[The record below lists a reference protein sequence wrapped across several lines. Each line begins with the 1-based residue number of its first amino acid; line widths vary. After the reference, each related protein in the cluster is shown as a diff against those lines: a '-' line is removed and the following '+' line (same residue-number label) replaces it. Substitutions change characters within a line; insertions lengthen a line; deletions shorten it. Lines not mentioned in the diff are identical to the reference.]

1 VDVQAGA
8 CIFALVI
15 NFLGFDW
22 QPKLITSG
30 LFETTKTIGQALVNN
45 LTKLFDQY
53 GLRNKSIAYVKNE
66 GSNLNTMTIALKFVM
81 KCEVF
86 G

>member
-1 VDVQAGA
+1 
-8 CIFALVI
+8 
-15 NFLGFDW
+15 
-22 QPKLITSG
+22 

-45 LTKLFDQY
+45 LTKLFDQF
-53 GLRNKSIAYVKNE
+53 GFKNNGIAYVKSE
-66 GSNLNTMTIALKFVM
+66 GSNLNTTTIALKVVM